1 MKSFTTIIDA
11 LQAANKKVTN
21 RGSGKA
27 MVQCPAHDDG
37 RASLSVTHIDDKTL
51 LYCFAGCGTGQIVEA
66 IGLSLLDLWDEQ
78 TTFTGVESMTGYQLL
93 INQISKESTPTT
105 TPKVTTTPIEYIYRD
120 ENGQPVGKKIRLIDS
135 DGKKTFRQ
143 QRFNNGDW
151 LPGLNGIDL
160 PLYNLPLIN
169 ALKGTTETLFIVE
182 GEKDAETLMQ
192 LGEVATT
199 MPNGAGSWNDRYT
212 EQLQGITNVYLI
224 ADNDEPGLKH
234 AATVKDALETAG
246 IGVRLLLPADGYKDI
261 TDHINAGKTLTDLK
275 DADQIIQQIK
285 QQQYDETLRK
295 LIIEETLKQ
304 TARDT
309 ARKQISDANASTRY
323 TLPTYA
329 KTLTEE
335 LQKQDEKIRYII
347 DQLWPVGANISLTAT
362 YKAGK
367 TSTINN
373 IVKSLVDELPLFG
386 YFQTAHTGRIAIWNY
401 EVSGNQ
407 MRQWLREVNI
417 KNTDQ
422 VSLLNMRGHT
432 WPMSSEYIIK
442 NTIQWLEEN
451 KINTWIVDPLA
462 RAFVGSG
469 DENSNQD
476 VGIFLDTLDY
486 IKEQAGVANLL
497 IAAHTGRNA
506 EQGNS
511 RARGASRFDDWVDAR
526 WMLTKDSNDQRF
538 FTADGRDVT
547 VDESKLDY
555 DETTR
560 AQIIHIGEGKKQSS
574 DGTIDENILKVL
586 SQHRLGLNKTELA
599 AAVKD
604 EYGSAYSIS
613 AGYGDRRNPLTRMV
627 NNGLLI
633 RSEKGIFHVAA
644 YQLNT
649 LTT

>member
-27 MVQCPAHDDG
+27 IVQCPAHDDG
-37 RASLSVTHIDDKTL
+37 RPSLSVTHIDDKTL

-105 TPKVTTTPIEYIYRD
+105 TPNVTTTPIEYIYMD
-120 ENGQPVGKKIRLIDS
+120 ENWQPVGKKIRLVDS

-160 PLYNLPLIN
+160 PLYNLPFIN

-212 EQLQGITNVYLI
+212 EQLQGITGVYLI

-246 IGVRLLLPADGYKDI
+246 IGVRLLLPADGHKDI
-261 TDHINAGKTLTDLK
+261 TDHINAALTLEDLQ

-329 KTLTEE
+329 TTLTQE
-335 LQKQDEKIRYII
+335 LQKPDEAIRYII
-347 DQLWPVGANISLTAT
+347 DQLWPVGANISLTAG
-362 YKAGK
+362 YKSGK

-373 IVKSLVDELPLFG
+373 IVKSLVDDLPLFG
-386 YFQTAHTGRIAIWNY
+386 HFKTAHEGRIGIWNY

-407 MRQWLREVNI
+407 MRRWLREVNI

-422 VSLLNMRGHT
+422 ISLLNMRGHT
-432 WPMSSEYIIK
+432 WPLSSEYIIK
-442 NTIQWLEEN
+442 NTIQWLQEN
-451 KINTWIVDPLA
+451 NINTWIVDPLA

-476 VGIFLDTLDY
+476 VGTFLDTLDY

-526 WMLTKDSNDQRF
+526 WMLTKDKDDNRWFS
-538 FTADGRDVT
+538 ADGRDVT
-547 VDESKLDY
+547 INESKLDY

-560 AQIIHIGEGKKQSS
+560 AQIIHIGVDRKQS
-574 DGTIDENILKVL
+574 TTNELDERVYQIIAATGLTGINQ
-586 SQHRLGLNKTELA
+586 SQIAKAHKA
-599 AAVKD
+599 A
-604 EYGSAYSIS
+604 YGSESIS
-613 AGYGDRRNPLTRMV
+613 SDTSPLDRLSNM
-627 NNGLLI
+627 GLI
-633 RSEKGIFHVAA
+633 YFHKIGNSKLWKVTSHD
-644 YQLNT
+644 LNAT
-649 LTT
+649 

>member
-21 RGSGKA
+21 RGNGKA

-66 IGLSLLDLWDEQ
+66 IGLSLSDLWDEQ

-105 TPKVTTTPIEYIYRD
+105 TPNVTTAPIEYIYMD
-120 ENGQPVGKKIRLIDS
+120 ENWQPVGKKIRLVDS

-143 QRFNNGDW
+143 QRFDNGDW

-160 PLYNLPLIN
+160 PLYNLPFIN
-169 ALKGTTETLFIVE
+169 ELKGTTEALFIVE

-212 EQLQGITNVYLI
+212 EQLQGITGVYLV

-246 IGVRLLLPADGYKDI
+246 IGVRLLLPADGHKDI
-261 TDHINAGKTLTDLK
+261 TDHINAALTLEDLK
-275 DADQIIQQIK
+275 DADHIIQQIK

-295 LIIEETLKQ
+295 LIVEETLKQ

-329 KTLTEE
+329 TTLTQE
-335 LQKQDEKIRYII
+335 LQKPDEAIRYII
-347 DQLWPVGANISLTAT
+347 DQLWPVGANISLTAG
-362 YKAGK
+362 YKSGK

-373 IVKSLVDELPLFG
+373 IVKSLVDGLPLFG
-386 YFQTAHTGRIAIWNY
+386 HFKTAHEGRIGIWNY

-407 MRQWLREVNI
+407 MRRWLREVNI

-422 VSLLNMRGHT
+422 ISLLNMRGHT
-432 WPMSSEYIIK
+432 WPLSSEYIIK
-442 NTIQWLEEN
+442 NTIQWLQEN
-451 KINTWIVDPLA
+451 NINTWIVDPLA

-476 VGIFLDTLDY
+476 VGTFLDTLDY

-526 WMLTKDSNDQRF
+526 WMLTKDKDDNRWFS
-538 FTADGRDVT
+538 ADGRDVT
-547 VDESKLDY
+547 INESKLDY

-560 AQIIHIGEGKKQSS
+560 AQIIHIGVDRKQSTTNEL
-574 DGTIDENILKVL
+574 DDRVYQIIAATGLTGINQAGIAKA
-586 SQHRLGLNKTELA
+586 HRA
-599 AAVKD
+599 A
-604 EYGSAYSIS
+604 YGSESIS
-613 AGYGDRRNPLTRMV
+613 TDTSPLDRLSNM
-627 NNGLLI
+627 GLIYFDKIGNSKLWKKT
-633 RSEKGIFHVAA
+633 SHD
-644 YQLNT
+644 LNAT
-649 LTT
+649 

>member
-21 RGSGKA
+21 RGNGKA

-66 IGLSLLDLWDEQ
+66 IGLSLSDLWDEQ

-105 TPKVTTTPIEYIYRD
+105 TPNVTTAPIEYIYMD
-120 ENGQPVGKKIRLIDS
+120 ENWQPVGKKIRLVDS

-143 QRFNNGDW
+143 QRFDNGDW

-160 PLYNLPLIN
+160 PLYNLPFIN
-169 ALKGTTETLFIVE
+169 ELKGTTEALFIVE

-212 EQLQGITNVYLI
+212 EQLQGITGVYLV

-246 IGVRLLLPADGYKDI
+246 IGVRLLLPADGHKDI
-261 TDHINAGKTLTDLK
+261 TDHINAALTLEDLK
-275 DADQIIQQIK
+275 DADQIIEQIK

-295 LIIEETLKQ
+295 LIVEETLKQ

-329 KTLTEE
+329 TTLTQE
-335 LQKQDEKIRYII
+335 LQKPDEAIRYII
-347 DQLWPVGANISLTAT
+347 DQLWPVGANISLTAG
-362 YKAGK
+362 YKSGK

-373 IVKSLVDELPLFG
+373 IVKSLVDGLPLFG
-386 YFQTAHTGRIAIWNY
+386 HFKTAHEGRIGIWNY

-407 MRQWLREVNI
+407 MRRWLREVNI

-422 VSLLNMRGHT
+422 ISLLNMRGHT
-432 WPMSSEYIIK
+432 WPLSSEYIIK
-442 NTIQWLEEN
+442 NTIQWLQEN
-451 KINTWIVDPLA
+451 NINTWIIDPLA

-476 VGIFLDTLDY
+476 VGTFLDTLDY

-526 WMLTKDSNDQRF
+526 WMLTKDKDDNRWFS
-538 FTADGRDVT
+538 ADGRDVT
-547 VDESKLDY
+547 INESKLDY

-560 AQIIHIGEGKKQSS
+560 AQIIHIGVDRKQSTTNEL
-574 DGTIDENILKVL
+574 DDRVYQIIAATGLTGINQAGIAKA
-586 SQHRLGLNKTELA
+586 HRA
-599 AAVKD
+599 A
-604 EYGSAYSIS
+604 YGSESIS
-613 AGYGDRRNPLTRMV
+613 TDTSPLDRLSNM
-627 NNGLLI
+627 GLIYFDKIGNSKLWKKT
-633 RSEKGIFHVAA
+633 SHD
-644 YQLNT
+644 LNAT
-649 LTT
+649 

>member
-105 TPKVTTTPIEYIYRD
+105 TPKVTTEPIEYIYKD
-120 ENGQPVGKKIRLIDS
+120 ENGQPVGKKIRLVDS

-160 PLYNLPLIN
+160 PLYNLHLIN

-182 GEKDAETLMQ
+182 GEKDAETLIQ

-212 EQLQGITNVYLI
+212 DQLQGINGVYLI

-246 IGVRLLLPADGYKDI
+246 IGVRLLLPADGHKDI

-295 LIIEETLKQ
+295 LVIEETLKQ

-335 LQKQDEKIRYII
+335 LQKPDEAIRYII

-386 YFQTAHTGRIAIWNY
+386 HFQTTHTGRIAIWNY

-422 VSLLNMRGHT
+422 ISLLNMRGHT
-432 WPMSSEYIIK
+432 WPLSSEYIIK
-442 NTIQWLEEN
+442 NTIQWLQEN
-451 KINTWIVDPLA
+451 NINTWIVDPLA

-526 WMLTKDSNDQRF
+526 WMLTKDKDENRW

-547 VDESKLDY
+547 IKESKLDY

-560 AQIIHIGEGKKQSS
+560 AQIIQIGVDRKQS
-574 DGTIDENILKVL
+574 TTNELDERVYQIIAAT
-586 SQHRLGLNKTELA
+586 GLTGINQAGIAKTHKA
-599 AAVKD
+599 A
-604 EYGSAYSIS
+604 YGSESIS
-613 AGYGDRRNPLTRMV
+613 TDTSPLDRMSNM
-627 NNGLLI
+627 GLIYFDKIGNSKLWKVT
-633 RSEKGIFHVAA
+633 SHD
-644 YQLNT
+644 LNAT
-649 LTT
+649 